1 MNRSEPYDGKFLN
14 QRPTPWDL
22 SKNPSEAQKMSI
34 RRRFPNCGSLL
45 SLQRGPSRRQL
56 LQSLGGGFGTL
67 ALAGTLSDAG
77 LLSTASA
84 ASQSTPS
91 DPLAPQ
97 QRHFPGKA
105 KAVIQ
110 LCQNGGPSQ
119 MDLFDHKPELSRRSG
134 QPHPEQVEVFQLGN
148 KNVLMGTPFRFAK
161 HGQCGM
167 EFSELIPYLAGVVDD
182 LCLIRSMFTDNNN
195 HPFAL
200 NMLQTGKTFNGRP
213 AMGSWIGYALGTENQ
228 DLPCYIVL
236 RDPAGYNTSGKMVW
250 SSGWLPPVYQGTE
263 FSSSGTPVLHLN
275 PARSLTADA
284 QMRSRRYLQEL
295 NAIHLQQH
303 PGEAELEARIQNFE
317 LAARMQL
324 TATELLDLNTETEA
338 TRKLYGLDN
347 PATAG
352 YGTRCLMAR
361 RLVESGVRFVQ
372 VFPPLDPSFQ
382 PWDNHSNLKND
393 LRRICGHVD
402 QPSAALISDLKQRG
416 LLDDVIIMWTGEFG
430 RLPITEGADGRDHN
444 RHAFSTLMAGGG
456 FKAGHIHGATDEFGY
471 KSIENR
477 VSVPDLHA
485 TILNQLGID
494 HTKLTFTHSGRP
506 ERLTD
511 PEVTGARV
519 VEEILA

>member
-1 MNRSEPYDGKFLN
+1 MMNL
-14 QRPTPWDL
+14 
-22 SKNPSEAQKMSI
+22 
-34 RRRFPNCGSLL
+34 
-45 SLQRGPSRRQL
+45 SRRQL
-56 LQSLGGGFGTL
+56 LQSIGSGFGTL
-67 ALAGTLSDAG
+67 ALAGLLDEGG
-77 LLSTASA
+77 LLSTVA
-84 ASQSTPS
+84 ASETSPGTNPV
-91 DPLAPQ
+91 AA
-97 QRHFPGKA
+97 RTGHFPSKA
-105 KAVIQ
+105 KAIIQ

-119 MDLFDHKPELSRRSG
+119 MDLFDHKPELTKRNG
-134 QPHPEQVEVFQLGN
+134 QPHPGQVEVFQLSN
-148 KNVLMGTPFRFAK
+148 KNVLLGTPFQFARY
-161 HGQCGM
+161 GQSGM
-167 EFSELIPYLAGVVDD
+167 ELSEVIPYLAGVADE
-182 LCLIRSMFTDNNN
+182 LCLIRSMYTENNN

-250 SSGWLPPVYQGTE
+250 SCGWLPAVYQGTE
-263 FSSSGTPVLHLN
+263 FSSSGSPVLHLKPTRQVSGN
-275 PARSLTADA
+275 N
-284 QMRSRRYLQEL
+284 QIRSRQFLQEL
-295 NAIHLQQH
+295 NTIHLQQH
-303 PGEAELEARIQNFE
+303 PFESELEARIHNFE

-324 TATELLDLNTETEA
+324 TATQVLDLSQETEA

-393 LRRICGHVD
+393 LKKICGYVD

-416 LLDDVIIMWTGEFG
+416 LLDNVIVMWTGEFG

-444 RHAFSTLMAGGG
+444 RHAFSTIMVGGG
-456 FKAGHIHGATDEFGY
+456 FKSGYIYGATDEFGY
-471 KSIENR
+471 KSVENR

-485 TILNQLGID
+485 TILHLMGLD
-494 HTKLTFTHSGRP
+494 HTRLTFTHSGRP

-511 PEVTGARV
+511 PDVTGARV
-519 VEEILA
+519 VKELLV

>member
-1 MNRSEPYDGKFLN
+1 MDSWRHV
-14 QRPTPWDL
+14 
-22 SKNPSEAQKMSI
+22 
-34 RRRFPNCGSLL
+34 
-45 SLQRGPSRRQL
+45 SRRDL
-56 LQSLGGGFGTL
+56 LQSLGSGFGTL
-67 ALAGTLSDAG
+67 ALAGALSDSG
-77 LLSTASA
+77 LLSSTLA
-84 ASQSTPS
+84 ASPNTPGN
-91 DPLAPQ
+91 PLAPRQ
-97 QRHFPGKA
+97 GHFPA
-105 KAVIQ
+105 KARAIVQ

-119 MDLFDHKPELSRRSG
+119 MDLFDNKPELSKRHG

-148 KNVLMGTPFRFAK
+148 KNVLMGTPFQFAR

-167 EFSELIPYLAGVVDD
+167 ELSELIPHLAGVADD
-182 LCLIRSMFTDNNN
+182 LCLVRSMFTENNN

-213 AMGSWIGYALGTENQ
+213 VMGSWIGYALGTENQ

-250 SSGWLPPVYQGTE
+250 SNGWLPPVYQGTE

-275 PARSLTADA
+275 PARPVSSESQA
-284 QMRSRRYLQEL
+284 RSRRLLQEL
-295 NAIHLQQH
+295 NAAHLEQH
-303 PGEAELEARIQNFE
+303 PRELELDARIQNFE

-324 TATELLDLNTETEA
+324 TATQVLDLSQETAA
-338 TRKLYGLDN
+338 TKTLYGLDN

-382 PWDNHSNLKND
+382 PWDNHGNLKND
-393 LRRICGHVD
+393 LRKICGHVD
-402 QPSAALISDLKQRG
+402 QPSAALITDLKQRG
-416 LLDDVIIMWTGEFG
+416 LLDDVIVMWTGEFG
-430 RLPITEGADGRDHN
+430 RLPITEGSDGRDHN
-444 RHAFSTLMAGGG
+444 RHAFSLLMAGGG
-456 FKAGHIHGATDEFGY
+456 FRAGHIHGATDVFGY
-471 KSIENR
+471 KSVENR

-485 TILNQLGID
+485 TILHQLGID
-494 HTKLTFTHSGRP
+494 HKKLTFTHSGRP

-519 VEEILA
+519 VEELLS

>member
-1 MNRSEPYDGKFLN
+1 MHHPL
-14 QRPTPWDL
+14 
-22 SKNPSEAQKMSI
+22 I
-34 RRRFPNCGSLL
+34 
-45 SLQRGPSRRQL
+45 SRRML
-56 LQSLGGGFGTL
+56 LQSLGSGFGSLALSSMLLAEGQSLRGANTL
-67 ALAGTLSDAG
+67 APRPG
-77 LLSTASA
+77 
-84 ASQSTPS
+84 
-91 DPLAPQ
+91 
-97 QRHFPGKA
+97 HFPGKA

-119 MDLFDHKPELSRRSG
+119 MDLFDPKPELSKRNG
-134 QPHPEQVEVFQLGN
+134 EPHPEQVEVFQLGN
-148 KNVLMGTPFRFAK
+148 KNVLMGTPFQFAK

-167 EFSELIPYLAGVVDD
+167 EFSELIPHLSGVVDD
-182 LCLIRSMFTDNNN
+182 LCLIRSMYTENNN

-236 RDPAGYNTSGKMVW
+236 RDPGGYNTSGKMVW
-250 SSGWLPPVYQGTE
+250 SSGWLPAVYQGTE
-263 FSSSGTPVLHLN
+263 FSSSGSPVLHLS
-275 PARSLTADA
+275 PSRSSSPESQA
-284 QMRSRRYLQEL
+284 RSRRFLQDL
-295 NAIHLQQH
+295 NTMHRDQH
-303 PGEAELEARIQNFE
+303 PGESELEARIENFE

-324 TATELLDLNTETEA
+324 TATQLLDLSQETEA

-347 PATAG
+347 PTTAA

-393 LRRICGHVD
+393 LRKICGYVD
-402 QPSAALISDLKQRG
+402 QPSAALITDLKQRG
-416 LLDDVIIMWTGEFG
+416 LLDDVIVMWTGEFG
-430 RLPITEGADGRDHN
+430 RLPITEGSDGRDHN
-444 RHAFSTLMAGGG
+444 RHAFSTIMAGGG

-471 KSIENR
+471 KSVENR

-494 HTKLTFTHSGRP
+494 HTRLTFTHSGRP

-511 PEVTGARV
+511 PDVTGARV
-519 VEEILA
+519 VKEILL

>member
-1 MNRSEPYDGKFLN
+1 ML
-14 QRPTPWDL
+14 TT
-22 SKNPSEAQKMSI
+22 
-34 RRRFPNCGSLL
+34 RRK
-45 SLQRGPSRRQL
+45 L
-56 LQSLGGGFGTL
+56 LQSIGGGFGTL
-67 ALAGTLSDAG
+67 ALAG
-77 LLSTASA
+77 LLEHAELLKSASA
-84 ASQSTPS
+84 ADSQ
-91 DPLAPQ
+91 DRGYALAPR
-97 QRHFPGKA
+97 QRHFPGNA

-119 MDLFDHKPELSRRSG
+119 MDLFDPKPELSKRSG

-148 KNVLMGTPFRFAK
+148 KNVLMGTPFQFSK
-161 HGQCGM
+161 QGQSGM
-167 EFSELIPYLAGVVDD
+167 EFSELIPHLGTVADE
-182 LCLIRSMFTDNNN
+182 LCLIRSMFTENNN

-275 PARSLTADA
+275 SARPVTAES
-284 QMRSRRYLQEL
+284 QERSRRYLQEL
-295 NAIHLQQH
+295 NTIHLEQH

-324 TATELLDLNTETEA
+324 TATQVLDLNTETEA
-338 TRKLYGLDN
+338 TRTLYGLDN

-393 LRRICGHVD
+393 LRRICSSVD
-402 QPSAALISDLKQRG
+402 QPSAALIMDLKRRG
-416 LLDDVIIMWTGEFG
+416 LLDDVIVMWTGEFG
-430 RLPITEGADGRDHN
+430 RLPITEGSDGRDHN

-471 KSIENR
+471 KSVEDR

-485 TILNQLGID
+485 TILHQLGID
-494 HTKLTFTHSGRP
+494 HTKLTFVHSGRP

-511 PEVTGARV
+511 PDVTGAMV
-519 VEEILA
+519 VEELLA

>member
-1 MNRSEPYDGKFLN
+1 MYPNRRE
-14 QRPTPWDL
+14 
-22 SKNPSEAQKMSI
+22 
-34 RRRFPNCGSLL
+34 
-45 SLQRGPSRRQL
+45 L
-56 LQSLGGGFGTL
+56 LQSLGSGFGTL
-67 ALAGTLSDAG
+67 ALAGVLDQAG
-77 LLSTASA
+77 LLSPATAAEISRGLN
-84 ASQSTPS
+84 
-91 DPLAPQ
+91 PLAPRQ
-97 QRHFPGKA
+97 GHFPGKA

-119 MDLFDHKPELSRRSG
+119 MDLFDHKPELSKRSG

-148 KNVLMGTPFRFAK
+148 KNVLLGTPFQFAK
-161 HGQCGM
+161 HGQCAM
-167 EFSELIPYLAGVVDD
+167 ELSELIPHLAGVADD
-182 LCLIRSMFTDNNN
+182 LCLIRSMYTENNN

-250 SSGWLPPVYQGTE
+250 SSGWLPPMYQGTE
-263 FSSSGTPVLHLN
+263 FGSSGSPVLHLN
-275 PARSLTADA
+275 PARVVLPEA
-284 QMRSRRYLQEL
+284 QSRSRRFLQEL
-295 NAIHLQQH
+295 NLTHLENH
-303 PGEAELEARIQNFE
+303 PGESELEARIQNFE

-324 TATELLDLNTETEA
+324 TATQVLDLNSETEA
-338 TRKLYGLDN
+338 TRKMYGLDN
-347 PATAG
+347 PATTG

-393 LRRICGHVD
+393 LRKICGHVD
-402 QPSAALISDLKQRG
+402 QPSAALITDLKQRG
-416 LLDDVIIMWTGEFG
+416 LLDDVIVMWTGEFG

-444 RHAFSTLMAGGG
+444 RHAFSTLMVGGG

-471 KSIENR
+471 KSVENR

-485 TILNQLGID
+485 TILHQLGID

-511 PEVTGARV
+511 PDVTGARV
-519 VEEILA
+519 VKEILVS

>member
-1 MNRSEPYDGKFLN
+1 MHL
-14 QRPTPWDL
+14 
-22 SKNPSEAQKMSI
+22 
-34 RRRFPNCGSLL
+34 
-45 SLQRGPSRRQL
+45 SRREL
-56 LQSLGGGFGTL
+56 LQSIGGGFGTI
-67 ALAGTLSDAG
+67 ALAG
-77 LLSTASA
+77 LLDRSGWLTSASA
-84 ASQSTPS
+84 AEASASS
-91 DPLAPQ
+91 NPLAPRQ
-97 QRHFPGKA
+97 GHFPAKA
-105 KAVIQ
+105 KAIVQ

-119 MDLFDHKPELSRRSG
+119 MDLFDHKPELSKRNG
-134 QPHPEQVEVFQLGN
+134 QPHPEQVETFQLGN
-148 KNVLMGTPFRFAK
+148 KNVLMGTPFQFSR
-161 HGQCGM
+161 HGQSGM
-167 EFSELIPYLAGVVDD
+167 EFSELIPHLGSVADD
-182 LCLIRSMFTDNNN
+182 LCLVRSMFTENNN

-200 NMLQTGKTFNGRP
+200 NMLQTGKTFQGRP
-213 AMGSWIGYALGTENQ
+213 AMGSWIGYALGTENR

-250 SSGWLPPVYQGTE
+250 ASGWLPAVYQGTE
-263 FSSSGTPVLHLN
+263 FSSTGTPVLHLN
-275 PARSLTADA
+275 PARPVSKE
-284 QMRSRRYLQEL
+284 SRARARRFLQEL
-295 NAIHLQQH
+295 NATHLDSH
-303 PGEAELEARIQNFE
+303 PHESELEARIQNFE

-324 TATELLDLNTETEA
+324 TAAQVLDLSQETEA

-393 LRRICGHVD
+393 LSKICGHVD
-402 QPSAALISDLKQRG
+402 QPSAALITDLKQRG
-416 LLDDVIIMWTGEFG
+416 LLDDVIVMWTGEFG

-471 KSIENR
+471 KSVAQR

-494 HTKLTFTHSGRP
+494 HRRLTYHHNGRA

-511 PEVTGARV
+511 PDVTGARV
-519 VEEILA
+519 VEELLA

>member
-1 MNRSEPYDGKFLN
+1 MPLL
-14 QRPTPWDL
+14 PPA
-22 SKNPSEAQKMSI
+22 AQ
-34 RRRFPNCGSLL
+34 
-45 SLQRGPSRRQL
+45 SRRQL
-56 LQSLGGGFGTL
+56 LNSLGAGFGSL
-67 ALAGTLSDAG
+67 ALAGVLDQAG
-77 LLSTASA
+77 LFA
-84 ASQSTPS
+84 ASHATEPPRSGN
-91 DPLAPQ
+91 PLAPRQ
-97 QRHFPGKA
+97 AHFPEKA

-119 MDLFDHKPELSRRSG
+119 MDLFDPKPELSKRDG

-148 KNVLMGTPFRFAK
+148 RNVLMGTPFQFAK
-161 HGQCGM
+161 YGQSGM
-167 EFSELIPYLAGVVDD
+167 DFSEIVPHLAGVADD
-182 LCLIRSMFTDNNN
+182 LCLIRSMFTENNN

-236 RDPAGYNTSGKMVW
+236 RDPGGYNTSGKMVW
-250 SSGWLPPVYQGTE
+250 SCGWLPAVYQGTE
-263 FSSSGTPVLHLN
+263 FSSSGSPVLHLN
-275 PARSLTADA
+275 PSRQVTRES
-284 QMRSRRYLQEL
+284 QQRSRRFLQRL
-295 NAIHLQQH
+295 NQGHLDGH
-303 PGEAELEARIQNFE
+303 PGETELEARIQNFE

-324 TATELLDLNTETEA
+324 SASQVLDLSRETAA
-338 TRKLYGLDN
+338 TRHRYGLDN

-393 LRRICGHVD
+393 LSKICGYVD
-402 QPSAALISDLKQRG
+402 QPSAALISDLKERG
-416 LLDDVIIMWTGEFG
+416 LLENVIVMWTGEFG
-430 RLPITEGADGRDHN
+430 RLPITEGANGRDHN

-471 KSIENR
+471 KSVENR

-485 TILNQLGID
+485 TILHQLGID
-494 HTKLTFTHSGRP
+494 HTKLTFVHSGRP

-519 VEEILA
+519 VSELLS

>member
-1 MNRSEPYDGKFLN
+1 MH
-14 QRPTPWDL
+14 PT
-22 SKNPSEAQKMSI
+22 
-34 RRRFPNCGSLL
+34 RRE
-45 SLQRGPSRRQL
+45 L
-56 LQSLGGGFGTL
+56 LQSMGSGFGTL
-67 ALAGTLSDAG
+67 ALAVLLDHAG
-77 LLSTASA
+77 LLSPARAAEASRGA
-84 ASQSTPS
+84 N
-91 DPLAPQ
+91 PLAPQ
-97 QRHFPGKA
+97 QRHFPGRA

-119 MDLFDHKPELSRRSG
+119 MDLFDHKPELSARSG

-148 KNVLMGTPFRFAK
+148 RNVLLGTPFKFSKR
-161 HGQCGM
+161 GQSGM
-167 EFSELIPYLAGVVDD
+167 EFSELIPHLGTVADE

-275 PARSLTADA
+275 PARSVTADS
-284 QMRSRRYLQEL
+284 QVRSRRYLQEL

-303 PGEAELEARIQNFE
+303 PGETELEARIQNFE

-324 TATELLDLNTETEA
+324 TATQLLDLNTETEA
-338 TRKLYGLDN
+338 TRRLYGLDN

-393 LRRICGHVD
+393 LRKICGYVD
-402 QPSAALISDLKQRG
+402 QPSAALITDLKQRG
-416 LLDDVIIMWTGEFG
+416 LLDDVIVMWTGEFG

-471 KSIENR
+471 KSVENR
-477 VSVPDLHA
+477 VSVSDLHA

-519 VEEILA
+519 VEEILS

>member
-1 MNRSEPYDGKFLN
+1 MSPNRRE
-14 QRPTPWDL
+14 
-22 SKNPSEAQKMSI
+22 
-34 RRRFPNCGSLL
+34 
-45 SLQRGPSRRQL
+45 L
-56 LQSLGGGFGTL
+56 LQSLGSGFGTL
-67 ALAGTLSDAG
+67 ALAGVLEQAG
-77 LLSTASA
+77 LLSSA
-84 ASQSTPS
+84 QAAQTSRGVN
-91 DPLAPQ
+91 PLSPRQ
-97 QRHFPGKA
+97 THFPAKA

-119 MDLFDHKPELSRRSG
+119 MDLFDHKPELSKRSG

-148 KNVLMGTPFRFAK
+148 KNVLLGTPFKFAK

-167 EFSELIPYLAGVVDD
+167 ELSELIPHLAGVADD
-182 LCLIRSMFTDNNN
+182 LCLIRSMFTENNN

-213 AMGSWIGYALGTENQ
+213 AMGSWIGYALGTVNQ

-263 FSSSGTPVLHLN
+263 FGSSGSPVLHLN
-275 PARSLTADA
+275 PARVVSNEA
-284 QMRSRRYLQEL
+284 QSRSRRFLQEL
-295 NAIHLQQH
+295 NSTHLENH
-303 PGEAELEARIQNFE
+303 PGESELEARIQNFE

-324 TATELLDLNTETEA
+324 TATQVLDLNSETEG
-338 TRKLYGLDN
+338 TRKMYGLDN

-393 LRRICGHVD
+393 LRKICGHVD
-402 QPSAALISDLKQRG
+402 QPSAALIADLKQRG
-416 LLDDVIIMWTGEFG
+416 LHDDVIVMWTGEFG
-430 RLPITEGADGRDHN
+430 RLPITEGTDGRDHN
-444 RHAFSTLMAGGG
+444 RHAFSTLLVGGG
-456 FKAGHIHGATDEFGY
+456 FKRGHIHGATDEFGY
-471 KSIENR
+471 KSVEDR

-494 HTKLTFTHSGRP
+494 HTKLSFTHSGRP

-511 PEVTGARV
+511 PDVTGARIV
-519 VEEILA
+519 QELLA

>member
-1 MNRSEPYDGKFLN
+1 MP
-14 QRPTPWDL
+14 
-22 SKNPSEAQKMSI
+22 
-34 RRRFPNCGSLL
+34 LL
-45 SLQRGPSRRQL
+45 PPAAHSRRQL
-56 LQSLGGGFGTL
+56 LNSLGAGFGSL
-67 ALAGTLSDAG
+67 ALAGVLDQAG
-77 LLSTASA
+77 LLA
-84 ASQSTPS
+84 ASHATEPPRSGN
-91 DPLAPQ
+91 PLAPRQ
-97 QRHFPGKA
+97 AHFPGKA

-119 MDLFDHKPELSRRSG
+119 MDLFDPKPELSKRDG

-148 KNVLMGTPFRFAK
+148 RNVLMGTPFQFAK
-161 HGQCGM
+161 YGQSGM
-167 EFSELIPYLAGVVDD
+167 DFSEIVPHLAGVADD
-182 LCLIRSMFTDNNN
+182 LCLIRSMFTENNN

-236 RDPAGYNTSGKMVW
+236 RDPGGYNTSGKMVW
-250 SSGWLPPVYQGTE
+250 SCGWLPAVYQGTE
-263 FSSSGTPVLHLN
+263 FSSSGSPVLHLN
-275 PARSLTADA
+275 PSRQVTPES
-284 QMRSRRYLQEL
+284 QQRSRRFLQRL
-295 NAIHLQQH
+295 NQGHLDSH
-303 PGEAELEARIQNFE
+303 PGETELEARIQNFE

-324 TATELLDLNTETEA
+324 SASQVLDLSQETAA
-338 TRKLYGLDN
+338 TRQRYGLDN

-393 LRRICGHVD
+393 LSKICGYVD
-402 QPSAALISDLKQRG
+402 QPSAALISDLKERG
-416 LLDDVIIMWTGEFG
+416 LLENVIVMWTGEFG
-430 RLPITEGADGRDHN
+430 RLPITEGANGRDHN

-471 KSIENR
+471 KSVENR

-485 TILNQLGID
+485 TILHQLGID
-494 HTKLTFTHSGRP
+494 HTKLTFVHSGRP

-519 VEEILA
+519 VSELLS

>member
-1 MNRSEPYDGKFLN
+1 MP
-14 QRPTPWDL
+14 
-22 SKNPSEAQKMSI
+22 
-34 RRRFPNCGSLL
+34 LL
-45 SLQRGPSRRQL
+45 PPAAHSRRQL
-56 LQSLGGGFGTL
+56 LNSLGAGFGSL
-67 ALAGTLSDAG
+67 ALAGVLDQAG
-77 LLSTASA
+77 LLA
-84 ASQSTPS
+84 ASHAAEPPRSGN
-91 DPLAPQ
+91 PLAPRQ
-97 QRHFPGKA
+97 AHFPGKA

-119 MDLFDHKPELSRRSG
+119 MDLFDPKPELSKRDG

-148 KNVLMGTPFRFAK
+148 RNVLMGTPFQFAK
-161 HGQCGM
+161 YGQTGM
-167 EFSELIPYLAGVVDD
+167 DFSEIVPHLAGVADD
-182 LCLIRSMFTDNNN
+182 LCLIRSMFTENNN

-236 RDPAGYNTSGKMVW
+236 RDPGGYNTSGKMVW
-250 SSGWLPPVYQGTE
+250 SCGWLPAVYQGTE
-263 FSSSGTPVLHLN
+263 FSSSGSPVLHLN
-275 PARSLTADA
+275 PSRQVTPES
-284 QMRSRRYLQEL
+284 QQRSRRFLQRL
-295 NAIHLQQH
+295 NQGHLDSH
-303 PGEAELEARIQNFE
+303 PGETELEARIQNFE

-324 TATELLDLNTETEA
+324 SASQVLDLSQETAA
-338 TRKLYGLDN
+338 TRQRYGLDN

-393 LRRICGHVD
+393 LSKICGYVD
-402 QPSAALISDLKQRG
+402 QPSAALISDLKERG
-416 LLDDVIIMWTGEFG
+416 LLENVIVMWTGEFG
-430 RLPITEGADGRDHN
+430 RLPITEGANGRDHN

-471 KSIENR
+471 KSVENR

-485 TILNQLGID
+485 TILHQLGID
-494 HTKLTFTHSGRP
+494 HTKLTFVHSGRP

-519 VEEILA
+519 VSELLS